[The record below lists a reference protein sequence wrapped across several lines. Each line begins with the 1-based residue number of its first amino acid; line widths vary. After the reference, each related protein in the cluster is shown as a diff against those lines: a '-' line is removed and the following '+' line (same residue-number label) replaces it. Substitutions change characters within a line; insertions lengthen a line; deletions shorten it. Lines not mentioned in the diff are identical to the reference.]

1 MRKWCG
7 IHTGLFCLSWF
18 TVWVVGRWC
27 VELRGVDGH
36 VHLTFMQH
44 QRNDFQGF
52 CRIVDIMFSLS
63 LSCLLQFGTH
73 ASWCFEEFLAAFF
86 GFINTKADS
95 FAFERLVFVK
105 DRYDF
110 KISEDAAQNPCRRW
124 DVCCLG
130 YFFIRFWQ
138 LIPLLPS
145 LWRMSRLNIS
155 LCEPNWAQM
164 LQRLCSSVSCFVL
177 LWKLIARLLFR
188 DEKCG

>member
-1 MRKWCG
+1 MDMY
-7 IHTGLFCLSWF
+7 TL
-18 TVWVVGRWC
+18 
-27 VELRGVDGH
+27 
-36 VHLTFMQH
+36 
-44 QRNDFQGF
+44 
-52 CRIVDIMFSLS
+52 
-63 LSCLLQFGTH
+63 LSCSTKEMISRVFAESSTSCSLFLFPACCSLGRMLLDVLKN
-73 ASWCFEEFLAAFF
+73 FLQRSLVLL
-86 GFINTKADS
+86 TQADS